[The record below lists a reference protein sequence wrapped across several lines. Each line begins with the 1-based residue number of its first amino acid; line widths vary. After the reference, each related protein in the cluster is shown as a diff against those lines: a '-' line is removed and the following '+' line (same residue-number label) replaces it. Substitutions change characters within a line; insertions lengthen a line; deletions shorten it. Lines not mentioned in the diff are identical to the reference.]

1 MHYLL
6 TSRSFNT
13 PQWESFFDG
22 TVTAEDIH
30 ELASPENSIQGLWL
44 CTAVDQWPSLVEQL
58 SAAGINV
65 AVLALAP
72 SAEEAKSALSR
83 GAKAYLQASAS
94 SELLR
99 NAQTTLEAGGYW
111 LPNELLLHLVDQ
123 FSNVLAEKQEET
135 TDPRLASLTMRE
147 QEVCQLVARGHSNK
161 VIANRLGIT
170 ERTVKEHLSHS
181 FAKLNVK
188 DRMQIMLLVN
198 GKLGE
203 G

>member
-6 TSRSFNT
+6 TNKSFNV
-13 PQWESFFDG
+13 PQWKSSFDG
-22 TVTAEDIH
+22 MVTAEDIH
-30 ELASPENSIQGLWL
+30 ELANHGRSIQGLWL

-72 SAEEAKSALSR
+72 STEEAKLALST
-83 GAKAYLQASAS
+83 GAKAYLQATAS

-99 NAQTTLEAGGYW
+99 NAQTTLESGGYW
-111 LPNELLLHLVDQ
+111 LPNELLLHLVGQ
-123 FSNVLAEKQEET
+123 FSNVLADKQEET
-135 TDPRLASLTMRE
+135 TDPRLASLTTRE
-147 QEVCQLVARGHSNK
+147 QEVCQLVARGYSNK

-203 G
+203 R